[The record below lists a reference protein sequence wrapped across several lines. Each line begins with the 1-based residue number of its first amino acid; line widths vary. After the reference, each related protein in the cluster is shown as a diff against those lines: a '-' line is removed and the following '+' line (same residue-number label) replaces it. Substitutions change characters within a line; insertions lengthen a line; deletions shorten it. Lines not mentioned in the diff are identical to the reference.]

1 MQCLRQSTRFV
12 LASNARTAITR
23 CRCASTA
30 VKQTQSQPKT
40 DETTTSLVLKQ
51 QDAAE
56 EVKRVKQ
63 GVDYSTLVAACSEI
77 NKQWVP
83 AKVEQVGI
91 LNKRSFTEIQI
102 HAGGTHFTDF
112 IFDHVQ

>member
-1 MQCLRQSTRFV
+1 MQCLRRSSRFV
-12 LASNARTAITR
+12 LSSNARSAITR

-30 VKQTQSQPKT
+30 VKPIQTNQQN
-40 DETTTSLVLKQ
+40 ETNPNSLAQAQ
-51 QDAAE
+51 QDTAE

-83 AKVEQVGI
+83 AKVEQVSG
-91 LNKRSFTEIQI
+91 
-102 HAGGTHFTDF
+102 
-112 IFDHVQ
+112 

>member
-1 MQCLRQSTRFV
+1 MKQIQPQ
-12 LASNARTAITR
+12 ARA
-23 CRCASTA
+23 
-30 VKQTQSQPKT
+30 
-40 DETTTSLVLKQ
+40 DDTTTILVSKQ

-83 AKVEQVGI
+83 AKVEQVNS
-91 LNKRSFTEIQI
+91 LESL
-102 HAGGTHFTDF
+102 
-112 IFDHVQ
+112 